1 MKILAAAWMLV
12 AVICAPVQAQEARG
26 KVTNL
31 PIPRYVSIKAQEAN
45 ARRGPSLN
53 HRIDW
58 VFHHRGTP
66 LRVTAEHG
74 HWRRVEDVD
83 GAGGWMHY
91 ALLSG
96 ARYVLIRDVR
106 ADLYQQP
113 EEGARITAQAE
124 AGVIARL
131 GACTLR
137 WCRITAGRH
146 TGWARKAR
154 LWGVG
159 QSELRE

>member
-1 MKILAAAWMLV
+1 MRVLGTALVLAVGL
-12 AVICAPVQAQEARG
+12 CAGGQAQDLRG

-31 PIPRYVSIKAQEAN
+31 PIPRYVSIKAKEAN

-91 ALLSG
+91 ALLSV
-96 ARYVLIRDVR
+96 ARFVLIRDAH
-106 ADLYQQP
+106 ADLYRSP
-113 EEGARITAQAE
+113 EEGAE
-124 AGVIARL
+124 V
-131 GACTLR
+131 
-137 WCRITAGRH
+137 
-146 TGWARKAR
+146 
-154 LWGVG
+154 
-159 QSELRE
+159 